1 MKTPK
6 IRRTFI
12 PLIIVF
18 VILSL
23 IMPRTAK
30 FSYDYR
36 KGSPWPYET
45 LISQFDFPL
54 LKTEEEILQE
64 RELRSASIIPYFR
77 FSEDVS
83 STVLKNLS
91 ALDLGDYPSVK
102 QSAALKISEI
112 YSRGVLSDSKVKL
125 DKGSEVISS
134 EVLYIQKNKRVT
146 KYPYSEVYKV
156 SEAREK
162 LSADLSQQ
170 FPSINVDSLLR
181 KRGVTDIIV
190 PNLIFDKSMTELSFA
205 ESTDQ
210 VSPTSGYISADRK
223 IVSKG
228 EIVTPEIAQ
237 MLDSYKAEYNKVFGY
252 DGPRFLLYLG
262 NVLMALALVVILY
275 LCIFF
280 TNPNIFRDWNRYLYL
295 LTVFL
300 LSSVTAFIF
309 EKINPDLLYLVPF
322 SVFALYLMA
331 FFSTRVVIPVY
342 ILSLL
347 PLLIFSSGGAELFV
361 IYLAGGVISLL
372 SFKSLGKGWL
382 QFVHALIIFLV
393 QIVVYSAFRFIDA
406 GSTSVIRPAVFL
418 FLGSMLSVA
427 AYPLIYLFEKIF
439 NLVSTTRLRE
449 LADTNNRL
457 LQQLSAKAPGT
468 FQHCLQVMNM
478 ADAAARSLDAN
489 VPLIRA
495 GALYHDLGKMKNPL
509 CFIENESANPGA
521 EGYHARLSAKESARD
536 IIRHVPDGLAI
547 AKEEGLPQVIQEFI
561 MTHHGTTC
569 TKYFYTK
576 YLNEGGDPSDTAD
589 FFYPGRK
596 PVSKEQIILMVCD
609 SVEAASRTL
618 KSYTP
623 EAFDKFVEDIV
634 AGKMAEG
641 QFENAD
647 ISIREITTLKSVLK
661 TYLSQIYHERVEY
674 PHPKNN

>member
-1 MKTPK
+1 MKPPK

-30 FSYDYR
+30 FGYDYR

-54 LKTEEEILQE
+54 LKTEEEMLQE
-64 RELRSASIIPYFR
+64 MEQRSERVIPYFR
-77 FSEDVS
+77 FSEEVVN
-83 STVLKNLS
+83 TVQKNLS
-91 ALDLGDYPSVK
+91 ALDLSDYPSVK
-102 QSAALKISEI
+102 QAAALKISEI
-112 YSRGVLSDSKVKL
+112 YSRGVISDSKLKL
-125 DKGSEVISS
+125 DKGSEAVST
-134 EVLYIQKNKRVT
+134 EVLYIQKNKRVS
-146 KYPYSEVYKV
+146 KHPYSEVYKV
-156 SEAREK
+156 SDAREK
-162 LSADLSQQ
+162 LSADLSRQ
-170 FPSINVDSLLR
+170 FSSVNVDSLLK
-181 KRGVTDIIV
+181 KRGVPDIIV

-205 ESTDQ
+205 EFSDQ

-252 DGPRFLLYLG
+252 DGPRILLYIG

-275 LCIFF
+275 FCIFF

-295 LTVFL
+295 LTIFL
-300 LSSVTAFIF
+300 LSSVAAFTF

-361 IYLAGGVISLL
+361 IYLIGGVISLS
-372 SFKSLGKGWL
+372 SFKSFGRGWL
-382 QFVHALIIFLV
+382 QFVHALIVFLV

-406 GSTSVIRPAVFL
+406 GSASVLRPAVFL

-509 CFIENESANPGA
+509 CFIENESTNPGA
-521 EGYHARLSAKESARD
+521 EGYHSSLTPRESARD
-536 IIRHVPDGLAI
+536 IIRHVPDGIEI
-547 AKEEGLPQVIQEFI
+547 ARAEGLPQVIQDFI
-561 MTHHGTTC
+561 LTHHGTTC

-576 YLNEGGDPSDTAD
+576 YLNEGGDPAETSD

-596 PVSKEQIILMVCD
+596 PTSKEQIILMVCD

-634 AGKMAEG
+634 AGKMEEG

-674 PHPKNN
+674 PHPKN